1 MSASEPLLDRSP
13 VLLPGVEAERPATLE
28 KEAPHA
34 DAERL
39 ERFKRTKFEALARQA
54 VRAPVP
60 MFLAAMLTAFVVRN
74 EVPFLRVAIWIGAIM
89 TVVVTRWLYSRWAV
103 AHPQGNVDERL
114 RAMVALSVAGGLAA
128 GVGALLFLP
137 HIDPA
142 DKAIVTMLLVSWA
155 SGAVSTNAAHRPAY
169 FAYVIPMLTPLATLW
184 ALGGTIE
191 GMSVAFLIVMIVVLQ
206 TGFVRDNERIFRQSF
221 DIRYENERLIR
232 ELQLQ
237 RQAVIHERDR
247 AEEANRAK
255 SRFLAAAS
263 HDLRQ
268 PLHAISLYS
277 ASLSVRNADERTA
290 ELAGRINA
298 GIGSLSSLLDGLL
311 DISKLDAEAVLPE
324 PSIFAIDALM
334 LRLVSDFRPIAVAKG
349 LALESQCPERVFVHT
364 DALLL
369 ERILRNLLDNAVKY
383 TSLGGVTLHA
393 SVDGQRVVISVMD
406 TGDGIPEAE
415 HERIFEEF
423 YQISNPERDRS
434 RGLGLGLAIVQRLSR
449 LLGID
454 LRLRSRVGE
463 GSVFTL
469 SLPRARQDLP
479 KPEPVAAQGDE
490 ADNTLPEGLRVLIVD
505 DEAAIR
511 HGMQTLLDSW
521 GCRVTAVAD
530 TRGAL
535 EALAAGPIDVVVADF
550 RLRGGET
557 GVALANTARAQY
569 GAPVLL
575 VTGDTAP
582 DRLREA
588 SSFGLTL
595 LHKPLSEREL
605 RRHLAAACRGS
616 SSAGIG
622 PQPERSAAAAY
633 AATATDRK

>member
-1 MSASEPLLDRSP
+1 MPASEPLPDRSS
-13 VLLPGVEAERPATLE
+13 VLLPGAEVERPDAPA
-28 KEAPHA
+28 KEPAR
-34 DAERL
+34 AEPERQ

-60 MFLAAMLTAFVVRN
+60 MFLAAALTGFVVRN
-74 EVPFLRVAIWIGAIM
+74 EVPFLSIAIWIGAIM
-89 TVVVTRWLYSRWAV
+89 TVVITRWLYSRWAV
-103 AHPQGNVDERL
+103 AHPEGNIDERL
-114 RAMVALSVAGGLAA
+114 RAMVALSVAGGVAA

-137 HIDPA
+137 HIDMA

-169 FAYVIPMLTPLATLW
+169 FAYVVPMLTPLATLW
-184 ALGGTIE
+184 AMSGTVE
-191 GMSVAFLIVMIVVLQ
+191 GLSVAFLIVMIVVLQ
-206 TGFVRDNERIFRQSF
+206 TGFVRDNERVFRQSF

-232 ELQLQ
+232 ELQVQ

-290 ELAGRINA
+290 ELAGRINT

-324 PSIFAIDALM
+324 PSVFAIDTLM
-334 LRLVSDFRPIAVAKG
+334 SRLASDFRPIAVAKG
-349 LALESQCPERVFVHT
+349 LALECQYPEGVLVHT

-383 TSLGGVTLHA
+383 TSLGGVTLSG
-393 SVDGQRVVISVMD
+393 SVDGQHVVISVMD

-469 SLPRARQDLP
+469 SLPRARQELP
-479 KPEPVAAQGDE
+479 KLEP
-490 ADNTLPEGLRVLIVD
+490 
-505 DEAAIR
+505 
-511 HGMQTLLDSW
+511 
-521 GCRVTAVAD
+521 
-530 TRGAL
+530 
-535 EALAAGPIDVVVADF
+535 
-550 RLRGGET
+550 
-557 GVALANTARAQY
+557 
-569 GAPVLL
+569 
-575 VTGDTAP
+575 
-582 DRLREA
+582 
-588 SSFGLTL
+588 
-595 LHKPLSEREL
+595 
-605 RRHLAAACRGS
+605 
-616 SSAGIG
+616 
-622 PQPERSAAAAY
+622 
-633 AATATDRK
+633 